1 MEPCMPS
8 GERALAIGKSAPQRG
23 LTYLLL
29 LFILAIGGAGMAAL
43 GERWQIAAQRE
54 REAELHF
61 RGGQFSQALASWR
74 DTPAAGRQSA
84 PLTLEDL
91 LADERV
97 SPPMHHLRQ
106 LYADP
111 FTGQADWELL
121 RNPQGLIVAV
131 ASRSRQPALRRQGM
145 ELRAGS
151 NPSEPAVG
159 DWLFAADP
167 PEASPPAQDRPR

>member
-8 GERALAIGKSAPQRG
+8 GERALVSGKSAPQRG

-29 LFILAIGGAGMAAL
+29 LFILAVGGAGMAAL

-74 DTPAAGRQSA
+74 DTPAAGREPA
-84 PLTLEDL
+84 PRTLQELLTDK
-91 LADERV
+91 RV
-97 SPPMHHLRQ
+97 SPPVHHLRQ
-106 LYADP
+106 LYTDP
-111 FTGQADWELL
+111 FTSQADWELL

-131 ASRSRQPALRRQGM
+131 ASRSRQPALRRQGLQ
-145 ELRAGS
+145 LRAGS
-151 NPSEPAVG
+151 NPAEPAVG
-159 DWLFAADP
+159 DWLFAAAAAETP
-167 PEASPPAQDRPR
+167 PPAQERHR